1 MSFIPYLLTGMNRMF
16 KLGAASPEDLS
27 FSQFIGILVGNK
39 GPSSPLGSPPPKKTG
54 RHQLPPQTKVKVER
68 EPCGVECIADFR
80 GLAEKYRANVSDI
93 PREVTL
99 IKDRQDR
106 AICRMVVRGWFGM
119 LTCTLV

>member
-1 MSFIPYLLTGMNRMF
+1 MF

-27 FSQFIGILVGNK
+27 FAQFTGILTGTN
-39 GPSSPLGSPPPKKTG
+39 GPSSPPKKTG
-54 RHQLPPQTKVKVER
+54 KHQLPPQTKIKAER

-93 PREVTL
+93 PREVAL